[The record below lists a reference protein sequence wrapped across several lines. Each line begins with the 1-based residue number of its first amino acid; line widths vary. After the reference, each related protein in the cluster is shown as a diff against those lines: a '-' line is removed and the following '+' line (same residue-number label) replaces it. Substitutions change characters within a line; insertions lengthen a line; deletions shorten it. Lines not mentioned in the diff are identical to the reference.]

1 MKRNELISYAMSF
14 ASFLVR
20 DNAISE
26 NITKI
31 ILFGSVARGDFDE
44 ESDVDIFV
52 ETKLQDRL
60 IQKQLDLFNK
70 SQIKEI
76 YNLRGIKNDI
86 ALKVGN
92 LGKWGGLK
100 ESIVEDGITL
110 YGKYEESPKR
120 LKRSTLFKV
129 SVEKRKFS
137 AKVKVWRKL
146 YGYRQKIGKK
156 IYASKGMVQ
165 KLDCV
170 KLSKG
175 IFIVPF
181 YNRQKII
188 EFLDKNKVRYEMHDI
203 YKNGQ

>member
-14 ASFLVR
+14 ASFLFSG
-20 DNAISE
+20 NAISK

-31 ILFGSVARGDFDE
+31 ILFGSIARGDFDE

-52 ETKLQDRL
+52 ETKLQEKT

-70 SQIKEI
+70 SKIKEI

-86 ALKVGN
+86 VLKVGN
-92 LGKWGGLK
+92 LDKWKGLK
-100 ESIVEDGITL
+100 ESIIEDGIAL
-110 YGKYEESPKR
+110 YGKYEESPKG

-146 YGYRQKIGKK
+146 YGYKQKIGKK
-156 IYASKGMVQ
+156 AYTSKGLLQ
-165 KLDCV
+165 ELDCI

-175 IFIVPF
+175 IFISPF
-181 YNRQKII
+181 HNRQKIMD
-188 EFLDKNKVRYEMHDI
+188 FLDKNKVRYEMRDM
-203 YKNGQ
+203 YKKEK